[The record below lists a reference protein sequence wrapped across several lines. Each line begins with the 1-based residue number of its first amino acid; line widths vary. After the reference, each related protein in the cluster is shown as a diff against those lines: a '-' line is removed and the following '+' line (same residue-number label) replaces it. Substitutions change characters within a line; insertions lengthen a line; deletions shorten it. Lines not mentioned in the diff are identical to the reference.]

1 MEDKNI
7 EKDEFVKD
15 IGKIFS
21 YFFRGMLKKNIV
33 IINKITKQQAKQ
45 GLNKKIQTSV
55 TDICNV
61 CNGTGKD
68 ENLKECENCSGDGFI
83 QNLKNINFE
92 IPPKVKNN
100 DYIVFKKQ
108 GNKLRKDEERG
119 DIIIKIRIYGD
130 RSKRKGKMLYIE

>member
-15 IGKIFS
+15 FGKIFS
-21 YFFRGMLKKNIV
+21 YFFRGMFKKNIV
-33 IINKITKQQAKQ
+33 IIYKITKQQAKQ

-55 TDICNV
+55 IDICNV

-68 ENLKECENCSGDGFI
+68 ENLKECENCFGDGFI
-83 QNLKNINFE
+83 HNLKNINFE

-100 DYIVFKKQ
+100 DYIVLKKQ

-130 RSKRKGKMLYIE
+130 KSKRKGKKLYE

>member
-15 IGKIFS
+15 FVKIFS
-21 YFFRGMLKKNIV
+21 YFFRGMCKKNI
-33 IINKITKQQAKQ
+33 IIICKITKQQAKQ

-83 QNLKNINFE
+83 HNLKNINFK

-108 GNKLRKDEERG
+108 GNKLYKDEERG
-119 DIIIKIRIYGD
+119 DIIIKIHIYGD
-130 RSKRKGKMLYIE
+130 RSKRKGKKLYE

>member
-1 MEDKNI
+1 MEDKNM

-68 ENLKECENCSGDGFI
+68 ENLKECDNCSGDGFI

-130 RSKRKGKMLYIE
+130 RSKRKGKKLYE

>member
-15 IGKIFS
+15 FGKIFS
-21 YFFRGMLKKNIV
+21 YFFRGMFKKNIV
-33 IINKITKQQAKQ
+33 IIYKITKQQAKQ

-55 TDICNV
+55 IDICNV

-83 QNLKNINFE
+83 QNLQNTNFE

-100 DYIVFKKQ
+100 DYIVLKRQ

-130 RSKRKGKMLYIE
+130 KSKRKGKKLYE

>member
-1 MEDKNI
+1 MWDYI
-7 EKDEFVKD
+7 W
-15 IGKIFS
+15 IHASIC
-21 YFFRGMLKKNIV
+21 
-33 IINKITKQQAKQ
+33 KITKQQAKQ

-83 QNLKNINFE
+83 HNLKNINFE

-100 DYIVFKKQ
+100 DYIVLKKQ
-108 GNKLRKDEERG
+108 GNKLHKDEERG
-119 DIIIKIRIYGD
+119 DIIIKIHIYGD
-130 RSKRKGKMLYIE
+130 RSKRKGKKLYE

>member
-7 EKDEFVKD
+7 EKDELVKD
-15 IGKIFS
+15 FGKIFS
-21 YFFRGMLKKNIV
+21 YFFRGMCKKNI
-33 IINKITKQQAKQ
+33 IIICKITKQQAKQ

-83 QNLKNINFE
+83 QNLKNINFV

-100 DYIVFKKQ
+100 DYIVLKKQ
-108 GNKLRKDEERG
+108 GNKLHKDEERG
-119 DIIIKIRIYGD
+119 DIIIKIHIYGD
-130 RSKRKGKMLYIE
+130 RSKRKGKKLYE

>member
-15 IGKIFS
+15 FGKIFS
-21 YFFRGMLKKNIV
+21 YFFRGMCKKNI
-33 IINKITKQQAKQ
+33 IIICKITKQQAKQ

-68 ENLKECENCSGDGFI
+68 ENLKEYENCFRDGFI
-83 QNLKNINFE
+83 HNLKNINFE

-100 DYIVFKKQ
+100 DYIVLKRQ

-130 RSKRKGKMLYIE
+130 KSKRKGKKLYE

>member
-15 IGKIFS
+15 FGKIFS
-21 YFFRGMLKKNIV
+21 YFFRGMCKKNI
-33 IINKITKQQAKQ
+33 IIICKITKQQAKQ

-83 QNLKNINFE
+83 YNLKNINFE

-100 DYIVFKKQ
+100 DYIVLKKQ
-108 GNKLRKDEERG
+108 GNKLQKDEERG
-119 DIIIKIRIYGD
+119 DIIIKIHIYGD
-130 RSKRKGKMLYIE
+130 RRKRKGKKLYE

>member
-21 YFFRGMLKKNIV
+21 YFFRGMCKKNI
-33 IINKITKQQAKQ
+33 IIICKITKQQAKQ

-119 DIIIKIRIYGD
+119 DIIIKIHIYGD
-130 RSKRKGKMLYIE
+130 RSKRKGKKLYE

>member
-7 EKDEFVKD
+7 EKDELVKD
-15 IGKIFS
+15 FGKIFS
-21 YFFRGMLKKNIV
+21 YFFRGMCKKNI
-33 IINKITKQQAKQ
+33 IIICKITKQQAKQ

-83 QNLKNINFE
+83 HNLKNINIE

-100 DYIVFKKQ
+100 DYIVLKKQ
-108 GNKLRKDEERG
+108 GNKLQKDEERG
-119 DIIIKIRIYGD
+119 DIIIKIHIYGD
-130 RSKRKGKMLYIE
+130 RSKRKGKKLYE

>member
-130 RSKRKGKMLYIE
+130 KSKRKGKKLYE